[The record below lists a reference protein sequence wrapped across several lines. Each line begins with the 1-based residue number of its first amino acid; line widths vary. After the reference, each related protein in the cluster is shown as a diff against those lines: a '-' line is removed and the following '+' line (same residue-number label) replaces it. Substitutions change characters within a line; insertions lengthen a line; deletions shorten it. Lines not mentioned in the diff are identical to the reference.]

1 MNVKHIFPVILI
13 ILDFS
18 ASIVYFVQGD
28 IRLGIYWMAAGI
40 LTTSITV

>member
-1 MNVKHIFPVILI
+1 MSIKHVFPIILI

-18 ASIVYFVQGD
+18 ASIVYFAHGD